1 MSQRPPAFS
10 RVLYVVPTVDQD
22 GNAISVSGNAA
33 TVNNNVLSGQTAI
46 ANAPFTNAANA
57 QGIAS
62 TQRHFVPVNA
72 PDDDSGI
79 DYGTAAQN
87 MAANRTECFNMIGTD
102 SNNSDREIGV
112 TVYGNS

>member
-1 MSQRPPAFS
+1 M
-10 RVLYVVPTVDQD
+10 VPTVDQD
-22 GNAISVSGNAA
+22 GNTIVVGGNTA
-33 TVNNNVLSGQTAI
+33 TVNNDVLSGQTAI
-46 ANAPFTNAANA
+46 ADDPFTDAANA

-72 PDDDSGI
+72 PDDAGGI

-87 MAANRTECFNMIGTD
+87 MTANRTECFNMIGTD

-112 TVYGNS
+112 TVYGN